1 MLNKWFL
8 VVLTLNKSGGTAQT
22 ITAFDTY
29 DDAEDEWRDQMSTV
43 GGNPQTAYAVFEI
56 LDPYGRPV
64 GTNIYTVNKLPKPE
78 PEPEPEVEG

>member
-1 MLNKWFL
+1 MLNKYFL
-8 VVLTLNKSGGTAQT
+8 VILTLNKSGGTSQT

-29 DDAEDEWRDQMSTV
+29 DEAEDDWRDKLSTV

-64 GTNIYTVNKLPKPE
+64 SPNIYTVDKLPKPE
-78 PEPEPEVEG
+78 PEVEG